1 MICSDDTTRV
11 HPTVTFWL
19 INESHLPLEPEQ
31 AKRHAN
37 LMRIAGASLAMCVIR
52 NLLRDHKT
60 ARQAKAAGR
69 QADIDARQLSP
80 SQVQGL
86 RAALYFLR
94 VHSDGQ
100 LHAERD
106 E

>member
-1 MICSDDTTRV
+1 MICSDDTTHV
-11 HPTVTFWL
+11 HPSVTFWL
-19 INESHLPLEPEQ
+19 INESHLSLKPEQ

-37 LMRIAGASLAMCVIR
+37 LMRLAGTSLAMCVIR
-52 NLLRDHKT
+52 NLLNKHKSSRRT
-60 ARQAKAAGR
+60 KADDGSA
-69 QADIDARQLSP
+69 DARRLSP
-80 SQVQGL
+80 TQVLGL

-100 LHAERD
+100 LQIERD